1 MHRETPAAAG
11 QDHLC
16 RPARVI
22 GGPPS
27 ISKGWRA
34 LPPCE
39 LLIVAILVTVS
50 ISLPQTAAD
59 NDTRDVVFQST
70 DIVVEKIDIG
80 GNESYQWTIR
90 DRRGRTRPTLKE
102 AKRAAR
108 KALKALK
115 KASKQA

>member
-1 MHRETPAAAG
+1 MRTT
-11 QDHLC
+11 
-16 RPARVI
+16 
-22 GGPPS
+22 
-27 ISKGWRA
+27 
-34 LPPCE
+34 
-39 LLIVAILVTVS
+39 LIVAILVTVS
-50 ISLPQTAAD
+50 ISLPQTAAAD

-80 GNESYQWTIR
+80 GNESYQWTIET
-90 DRRGRTRPTLKE
+90 GVGGHEPTLKE